1 MLLSDRRLDK
11 ALGPLALLQLAVLLT
26 FGCVPE
32 ALAQEARFR
41 LDLAWVTHEIEPV
54 ERARPVHSTFL
65 VTLSDKGKVSETF
78 IRSGGGRRRN
88 PMTRERE
95 AGLGD
100 ELGGRFAAQ
109 WRVVNQNTL
118 VRVAAR
124 PSHTFAI
131 WLRTDGSKSCTI
143 SVEWRLKPGF
153 TVYEGWSR
161 RRRVETRFSHPT
173 LQQATC
179 EVL

>member
-1 MLLSDRRLDK
+1 MRLAGSVLPTSLL
-11 ALGPLALLQLAVLLT
+11 LALA
-26 FGCVPE
+26 FP
-32 ALAQEARFR
+32 AAANAEARFR
-41 LDLAWVTHEIEPV
+41 LSLSWVTHEIEPV
-54 ERARPVHSTFL
+54 ERARSVQSTFL
-65 VTLSDKGKVSETF
+65 VTLSDKGKVTEAFT
-78 IRSGGGRRRN
+78 RTGGGRRRN
-88 PMTRERE
+88 TMTRERE

-109 WRVVNQNTL
+109 WKVVNQNTL

-131 WLRTDGSKSCTI
+131 WLRTDGRNACSI

-153 TVYEGWSR
+153 SVYEGWSR
-161 RRRVETRFSHPT
+161 GRQVETRFSHPT
-173 LQQATC
+173 LQHASC